1 MRLRAYFDQ
10 LEKGVHPQLEGV
22 SLYDNVTN
30 RHINI
35 FLGSRRV
42 FSLHFLDLGQT
53 NNFKLLVN
61 LNIKLTTNENNY
73 CNR

>member
-30 RHINI
+30 RHIKV
-35 FLGSRRV
+35 FL
-42 FSLHFLDLGQT
+42 
-53 NNFKLLVN
+53 
-61 LNIKLTTNENNY
+61 
-73 CNR
+73 